1 MKDMYELPLD
11 RYRLFDSQDVEETR
25 ARVANVFCDHELE
38 LIGRG
43 ARLDSRMNCV
53 RIQNVALA
61 SITYGGDVRVEPGE
75 CESFFPVMALLSGR
89 GTFRS
94 GKEVLHAVPG
104 LVPVASPT
112 LNLSM
117 MLAAD
122 TKLAIARIERSALEA
137 KLSDMLDR
145 SLPRP
150 LEFSLTMD
158 TSTRWGHGWYQA
170 FALCAAELDAHD
182 SSWSRSLAA
191 RRLESWLMEGLL
203 LAQPSNYSALLNGAT
218 PPVPNRA
225 VNIAIELMHAHPEA
239 DHSISSLARGRG
251 QRARAAGGVQAAR
264 PDASAGL
271 SPARPAGARARRAA
285 SGPAGEHDGQRD
297 RGLLGVSAPGPVRRV
312 VPAEVR
318 RDSVADAVPGRAR
331 AKGITRGVQR
341 IVGRPPAL

>member
-11 RYRLFDSQDVEETR
+11 RYRLFDSQDVDETR
-25 ARVANVFCDHELE
+25 ARVANVFCDHQLD

-43 ARLDSRMNCV
+43 ARMDSRMNCV
-53 RIQNVALA
+53 RIQHVALA
-61 SITYGGDVRVEPGE
+61 SITYGGDVRVDPGE

-112 LNLSM
+112 LSLSM
-117 MLAAD
+117 MLAGD

-137 KLSDMLDR
+137 MLSDMLDR

-170 FALCAAELDAHD
+170 FSLCAAELDAHD

-191 RRLESWLMEGLL
+191 RRLERWLMEGLL

-239 DHSISSLARGRG
+239 DHSISSLARAAGVSV
-251 QRARAAGGVQAAR
+251 RALQEGFKRHAQMPPLAYLRRVRLEHAHDALRAAQPGSTTVSEVAAYWGFPHLGR
-264 PDASAGL
+264 FAGWY
-271 SPARPAGARARRAA
+271 RRKYGETP
-285 SGPAGEHDGQRD
+285 SQTLYQDGPAP
-297 RGLLGVSAPGPVRRV
+297 RG
-312 VPAEVR
+312 
-318 RDSVADAVPGRAR
+318 
-331 AKGITRGVQR
+331 
-341 IVGRPPAL
+341 